1 MIDGLPKNI
10 PQQINHQ
17 KQTQAFQNKISVEI
31 RLKEGSLWE
40 SIFFTHVCHV
50 SWEEVMTEI
59 KYDVSNSK
67 NTSIDNGCD
76 DTTLIK
82 ELA

>member
-1 MIDGLPKNI
+1 MIEGLPKNI

-17 KQTQAFQNKISVEI
+17 KQTRASQNNISVEI

-40 SIFFTHVCHV
+40 SMLFTHVCHA

-67 NTSIDNGCD
+67 NMSIDNGCD
-76 DTTLIK
+76 NITLIK

>member
-31 RLKEGSLWE
+31 RLKEGSL
-40 SIFFTHVCHV
+40 
-50 SWEEVMTEI
+50 
-59 KYDVSNSK
+59 
-67 NTSIDNGCD
+67 
-76 DTTLIK
+76 
-82 ELA
+82 